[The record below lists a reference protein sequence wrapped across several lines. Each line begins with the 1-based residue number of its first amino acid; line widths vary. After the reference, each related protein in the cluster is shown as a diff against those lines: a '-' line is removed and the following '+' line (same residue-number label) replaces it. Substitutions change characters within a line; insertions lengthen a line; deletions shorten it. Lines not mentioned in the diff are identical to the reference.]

1 MRHRLTSGVLL
12 ITLAMT
18 ACGTD
23 TREWMKLNQTYT
35 TAEFRRD
42 LQQCTVKGKLDDDC
56 MKARGWVA
64 VGGARG
70 GGGRAREGGVGG
82 RQGAGARRRRAG
94 GRRGVGGGPVGAR
107 CARLRGAGAS
117 RRPFCPVGARCAY
130 CALGGRLASPPAGV

>member
-1 MRHRLTSGVLL
+1 MRYRLTSGVLL
-12 ITLAMT
+12 IALAMW

-64 VGGARG
+64 VTPP
-70 GGGRAREGGVGG
+70 RAE
-82 RQGAGARRRRAG
+82 QKKED
-94 GRRGVGGGPVGAR
+94 P
-107 CARLRGAGAS
+107 LS
-117 RRPFCPVGARCAY
+117 
-130 CALGGRLASPPAGV
+130 LPAGRSPRR